1 MDNQNNRRTE
11 IDNEGNHGEA
21 TEKPSRICDQDSIS
35 ANVKCEEDTSSRSSS
50 QDSQSKPTLGNSS
63 QTVDLVEISSDDEL
77 QIVEVTMT
85 ESVKKAAPGDGT
97 DRDQNPSSSTT
108 TSGRTSPKDITC
120 SVCLSEYENKAFV
133 DKCFHAFCYFCI
145 LQWSEIVQTCPLCK
159 SSFTSIIHSVKSMDN
174 YQQHYLSKPEVN
186 STAIHHQ
193 SQGDGRR
200 FRYRTTLAD
209 GSQHQQQTHRR
220 QQGVNDAWAQ
230 REQRRQAHLSLQRN
244 RGVIA
249 RERRRTIY
257 SGNLWVQGV
266 TQTGRPRQRDICKHF
281 VNCNFYVV
289 FFPRVELTSEDFCN
303 QLRPF
308 LFDKTE
314 HFIHEFI
321 SFARS
326 PFDITAYDERA
337 QYSWPNESRDQ
348 VRDTPTVFNSSSAGW
363 QTPAP
368 GPSGVSLFDLSETD
382 WNRDSPVLRIDVTN
396 WSPDSSPGQAGNF
409 EASTMG
415 TVTISSSN
423 SSQTVS
429 VENLESDERSN
440 GSPCFNVERKR
451 RISVTET
458 TSNGENRGK
467 SRKKHSKHRHK
478 HRHKHKRR
486 HERNDSLEYNKSRR
500 SDSPERHPSMPGPSN
515 RISDD
520 SSITEIPVDVIILSD
535 GTASPD
541 VFDSNSKSRSID
553 FSNCRGRRKRKPSS
567 SRSPPKISAGK
578 GERSLGRSN
587 RHRSRSRSESREKR
601 KTSPRGE
608 RSLSRY
614 SEAHSRR
621 ENSCSRKTG
630 KAYRRSRSREGA
642 SPSREQSKERFK
654 RRKKSRSR
662 SRSRQSHS
670 RSSSRSQSRSKG
682 KTALVSRGAKS
693 RTWRK
698 SDRDP
703 HLRSISPLPVRHE
716 SSSFS
721 RDSRSRSPKRDSRSR
736 SRHRSSLSSSRNL
749 TDTSRDSRS
758 PSHKAIESK
767 ANSASESNEST
778 DQSNEDIRKEIE
790 DLELRINADKKRLLK
805 LLIKQERTKGD
816 GITAISEETES
827 APREEDHL

>member
-1 MDNQNNRRTE
+1 MFAE
-11 IDNEGNHGEA
+11 
-21 TEKPSRICDQDSIS
+21 
-35 ANVKCEEDTSSRSSS
+35 
-50 QDSQSKPTLGNSS
+50 
-63 QTVDLVEISSDDEL
+63 
-77 QIVEVTMT
+77 
-85 ESVKKAAPGDGT
+85 
-97 DRDQNPSSSTT
+97 
-108 TSGRTSPKDITC
+108 
-120 SVCLSEYENKAFV
+120 
-133 DKCFHAFCYFCI
+133 
-145 LQWSEIVQTCPLCK
+145 
-159 SSFTSIIHSVKSMDN
+159 
-174 YQQHYLSKPEVN
+174 
-186 STAIHHQ
+186 
-193 SQGDGRR
+193 
-200 FRYRTTLAD
+200 
-209 GSQHQQQTHRR
+209 
-220 QQGVNDAWAQ
+220 
-230 REQRRQAHLSLQRN
+230 
-244 RGVIA
+244 
-249 RERRRTIY
+249 IY
-257 SGNLWVQGV
+257 SFAC
-266 TQTGRPRQRDICKHF
+266 PFF
-281 VNCNFYVV
+281 VG
-289 FFPRVELTSEDFCN
+289 S
-303 QLRPF
+303 F
-308 LFDKTE
+308 L
-314 HFIHEFI
+314 
-321 SFARS
+321 SS
-326 PFDITAYDERA
+326 LC
-337 QYSWPNESRDQ
+337 SRHL
-348 VRDTPTVFNSSSAGW
+348 GW

-368 GPSGVSLFDLSETD
+368 GPSGVSLFDLSETH

-409 EASTMG
+409 EPSTMG

-429 VENLESDERSN
+429 VENSESDERSN

-451 RISVTET
+451 RISITET

-467 SRKKHSKHRHK
+467 SRKKHSKHKHK

-486 HERNDSLEYNKSRR
+486 HERKDALRYNKSRR
-500 SDSPERHPSMPGPSN
+500 SDSPETQPSMPGPSN
-515 RISDD
+515 RISVD

-541 VFDSNSKSRSID
+541 VFYSDRKSRSID

-567 SRSPPKISAGK
+567 SRSPPSRSTVK
-578 GERSLGRSN
+578 GEGSLGGSN
-587 RHRSRSRSESREKR
+587 RHLSTSKSREKI
-601 KTSPRGE
+601 KTSSRGE

-642 SPSREQSKERFK
+642 SPSRQQSKERCK
-654 RRKKSRSR
+654 RGKKSRSR
-662 SRSRQSHS
+662 SRSRQSDSISPKRHRSKWERRSREDSLHEQSSSSGFIKKKYEREKRRSHS

-736 SRHRSSLSSSRNL
+736 SRHRLSLSSSRNL

-758 PSHKAIESK
+758 PSHKAVESK
-767 ANSASESNEST
+767 ANSASESIEST
-778 DQSNEDIRKEIE
+778 DQSNDDIRKEIE

>member
-1 MDNQNNRRTE
+1 MD
-11 IDNEGNHGEA
+11 IISCA
-21 TEKPSRICDQDSIS
+21 TIS
-35 ANVKCEEDTSSRSSS
+35 AAATCVTNYCLFRSLNVD
-50 QDSQSKPTLGNSS
+50 
-63 QTVDLVEISSDDEL
+63 
-77 QIVEVTMT
+77 
-85 ESVKKAAPGDGT
+85 
-97 DRDQNPSSSTT
+97 
-108 TSGRTSPKDITC
+108 
-120 SVCLSEYENKAFV
+120 VCWNLFS
-133 DKCFHAFCYFCI
+133 
-145 LQWSEIVQTCPLCK
+145 
-159 SSFTSIIHSVKSMDN
+159 
-174 YQQHYLSKPEVN
+174 YLS
-186 STAIHHQ
+186 
-193 SQGDGRR
+193 
-200 FRYRTTLAD
+200 
-209 GSQHQQQTHRR
+209 
-220 QQGVNDAWAQ
+220 
-230 REQRRQAHLSLQRN
+230 
-244 RGVIA
+244 
-249 RERRRTIY
+249 
-257 SGNLWVQGV
+257 
-266 TQTGRPRQRDICKHF
+266 
-281 VNCNFYVV
+281 
-289 FFPRVELTSEDFCN
+289 
-303 QLRPF
+303 
-308 LFDKTE
+308 
-314 HFIHEFI
+314 FI
-321 SFARS
+321 SVGSFLS
-326 PFDITAYDERA
+326 FLH
-337 QYSWPNESRDQ
+337 SRHL
-348 VRDTPTVFNSSSAGW
+348 GW

-409 EASTMG
+409 EPSAMG

-429 VENLESDERSN
+429 VENLESDERSD
-440 GSPCFNVERKR
+440 GSPSFNVERKR
-451 RISVTET
+451 RISFTET

-467 SRKKHSKHRHK
+467 SRKKHSKHKHK

-486 HERNDSLEYNKSRR
+486 HERKDSLNYNTSRR

-515 RISDD
+515 RVSVD

-567 SRSPPKISAGK
+567 SRSPPSRSTGK
-578 GERSLGRSN
+578 GEGSLGGSN
-587 RHRSRSRSESREKR
+587 RHLSTSKSREEI
-601 KTSPRGE
+601 KTSPRSE

-642 SPSREQSKERFK
+642 SRSREQSKERFN
-654 RRKKSRSR
+654 RGKKSRSR
-662 SRSRQSHS
+662 SRSRQSDSISPKRHRSKWERRSREDSSDERSNSSGFIKKKYEREKRRSHS
-670 RSSSRSQSRSKG
+670 RSSSQSQSRSKG

-703 HLRSISPLPVRHE
+703 HLRSISPLPIRHE

-736 SRHRSSLSSSRNL
+736 SRHRLSLSSSRNL

-767 ANSASESNEST
+767 ANAASESNEST
-778 DQSNEDIRKEIE
+778 DQSNNDIRKEIE

-816 GITAISEETES
+816 EVTAISEETES
-827 APREEDHL
+827 APREEDHIWPWYLRWQSA